1 MMRKCQEPA
10 AQDHGRESP
19 GESLIQYNGASGLSE
34 YINAMAF
41 SFRYFRQQPYPL
53 FHTIGGD
60 NRCEKPWRISGYSA
74 KCLPEKPR
82 STHKTDLLK
91 CNTLTMKELQFVHAR
106 FYEIPSKLKQDA
118 FILKCCNAIL
128 PKRRRRREQR
138 EEGSTAY
145 QKQVS
150 IGYRIPKQGGESIRI
165 CRSAFMKILDLKKD
179 RIQGVVKRFFFEGQ
193 TPSENRGGDRVLGK
207 NDKKKLAMS
216 NFMESFKCVETHYCR
231 SQVTRRTYLPCE
243 LNIRKLHKLYISSVE
258 PFLTFKEHYFGNI
271 KKEKDDERK
280 NELNILQE
288 LHKLKAKAFYKMLKA
303 NRKEREVFSMDCQKN
318 LALPKLPD
326 QRAYSLHNII
336 STIFYFTA
344 YVWTDLDLPKNSSVI
359 ASALFHKLSNHNFS
373 EKIKEIFI
381 FADGCPDRVFGL
393 FERHIKKKEVITNPE
408 EYVKIIEQN
417 AKVLKLTKDWDAF
430 DWKTAVS
437 QVLKPP
443 GACHF
448 QFQQCK
454 RFIILK
460 RNGTIEVQAI
470 LVFPRASVKK
480 EKKIHMINPDLI
492 EPGRISDK
500 KKAHSVSKLL
510 QEHYGPDWQTKS
522 DLKFYKDAINFSLH
536 NDESDPQ
543 LLLNELCTEFPPE
556 EATGM

>member
-1 MMRKCQEPA
+1 
-10 AQDHGRESP
+10 
-19 GESLIQYNGASGLSE
+19 
-34 YINAMAF
+34 
-41 SFRYFRQQPYPL
+41 
-53 FHTIGGD
+53 
-60 NRCEKPWRISGYSA
+60 
-74 KCLPEKPR
+74 
-82 STHKTDLLK
+82 
-91 CNTLTMKELQFVHAR
+91 MKELQFVHAR

-118 FILKCCNAIL
+118 FILKCFNAIL
-128 PKRRRRREQR
+128 PKRRRREQR

-150 IGYRIPKQGGESIRI
+150 IGYRIPKQGGEWIRI

-243 LNIRKLHKLYISSVE
+243 LNIRKLHKLYIRSVE
-258 PFLTFKEHYFGNI
+258 PSLTGTSNAK
-271 KKEKDDERK
+271 
-280 NELNILQE
+280 LNPE
-288 LHKLKAKAFYKMLKA
+288 T
-303 NRKEREVFSMDCQKN
+303 V
-318 LALPKLPD
+318 
-326 QRAYSLHNII
+326 
-336 STIFYFTA
+336 TA

-373 EKIKEIFI
+373 EKIKEMFI
-381 FADGCPDRVFGL
+381 FADGCPGQNKNITVIGMLASFLHSKAPSNIQRIELIFPIVGHSFMPPDRVFGL

-460 RNGTIEVQAI
+460 RNGTIEVQGE
-470 LVFPRASVKK
+470 VNYHSDTSVSKGICKK
-480 EKKIHMINPDLI
+480 GKKIHMINPDLI

-556 EATGM
+556 EATGMLSVLFLTNY

>member
-1 MMRKCQEPA
+1 
-10 AQDHGRESP
+10 
-19 GESLIQYNGASGLSE
+19 
-34 YINAMAF
+34 
-41 SFRYFRQQPYPL
+41 
-53 FHTIGGD
+53 
-60 NRCEKPWRISGYSA
+60 
-74 KCLPEKPR
+74 
-82 STHKTDLLK
+82 
-91 CNTLTMKELQFVHAR
+91 MKELQFVHAR

-118 FILKCCNAIL
+118 FILKCFNAIL
-128 PKRRRRREQR
+128 PKRRRREQR

-150 IGYRIPKQGGESIRI
+150 IGYRIPKQGGEWIRI

-243 LNIRKLHKLYISSVE
+243 LNIRKLHKLYIRSVE
-258 PFLTFKEHYFGNI
+258 PSLTVKEHYFRSYFTTHYNIGFGTPITDACSVCLRHKENI

-303 NRKEREVFSMDCQKN
+303 NRKEREGTSN
-318 LALPKLPD
+318 AKLNPE
-326 QRAYSLHNII
+326 
-336 STIFYFTA
+336 TVTA

-373 EKIKEIFI
+373 EKIKEMFI
-381 FADGCPDRVFGL
+381 FADGCPGQNKNITVIGMLASFLHSKAPSNIQRIELIFPIVGHSFMPPDRVFGL

-460 RNGTIEVQAI
+460 RNGTIEVQGE
-470 LVFPRASVKK
+470 VNYHSDTSVSKGICKK
-480 EKKIHMINPDLI
+480 GKKIHMINPDLI

-556 EATGM
+556 EATGMLSVLFLTNY

>member
-1 MMRKCQEPA
+1 MDSTSIDIRIEKTTPECSRKRIVQRDKHKRVIAAKMR
-10 AQDHGRESP
+10 
-19 GESLIQYNGASGLSE
+19 
-34 YINAMAF
+34 
-41 SFRYFRQQPYPL
+41 
-53 FHTIGGD
+53 
-60 NRCEKPWRISGYSA
+60 YSA

-82 STHKTDLLK
+82 CTHKTDLLK

-150 IGYRIPKQGGESIRI
+150 IGYRIPKQGGEWIRI

-216 NFMESFKCVETHYCR
+216 NFMESFKCCR

-258 PFLTFKEHYFGNI
+258 PFLTVKEHYFRSYFTTHYNIGFGTPITDACSVCLRHKENI

-326 QRAYSLHNII
+326 QRAYFSSQYN
-336 STIFYFTA
+336 FYNFSIVNGTANAKLNPETVTA

-381 FADGCPDRVFGL
+381 FADGCPGQN
-393 FERHIKKKEVITNPE
+393 KNIT
-408 EYVKIIEQN
+408 
-417 AKVLKLTKDWDAF
+417 
-430 DWKTAVS
+430 
-437 QVLKPP
+437 
-443 GACHF
+443 
-448 QFQQCK
+448 
-454 RFIILK
+454 
-460 RNGTIEVQAI
+460 
-470 LVFPRASVKK
+470 
-480 EKKIHMINPDLI
+480 
-492 EPGRISDK
+492 
-500 KKAHSVSKLL
+500 
-510 QEHYGPDWQTKS
+510 EHYGPDWQTKS